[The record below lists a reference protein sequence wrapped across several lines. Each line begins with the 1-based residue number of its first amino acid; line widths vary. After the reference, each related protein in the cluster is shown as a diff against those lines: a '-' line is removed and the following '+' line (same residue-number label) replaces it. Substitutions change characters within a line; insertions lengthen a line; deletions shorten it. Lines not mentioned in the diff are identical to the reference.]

1 MPEMIEAAVENL
13 GPEQAAD
20 LSLLVDL
27 EARWENLR
35 KSASCDPGSFS
46 TTQDLQGKQKAYE
59 AFRAKLAAYNKR
71 HTPAHVPEL
80 LLNTP
85 PRLAAWCR
93 TMRDLY
99 LRVEHDP
106 RGHCPAHLLE
116 KAYRWADRIGARM
129 STGPVKR
136 AAPPDTIGAAIRDL
150 EALGRWCDG
159 LAGVAS
165 GAATAP
171 KELPRGLACLG

>member
-1 MPEMIEAAVENL
+1 MPELSEAAVENF

-20 LSLLVDL
+20 LSVLVDL

-35 KSASCDPGSFS
+35 KSASCDPRASC

-59 AFRAKLAAYNKR
+59 AFRARLAAYNKR

-106 RGHCPAHLLE
+106 RGHRPAHLLE
-116 KAYRWADRIGARM
+116 KAYRWADRIGVRLNAD
-129 STGPVKR
+129 PVRR
-136 AAPPDTIGAAIRDL
+136 AAPPETIGAAIQDL
-150 EALGRWCDG
+150 EALGRWCDE

-165 GAATAP
+165 AP
-171 KELPRGLACLG
+171 TGLPGELACLGS

>member
-1 MPEMIEAAVENL
+1 MPDVREAVVENL
-13 GPEQAAD
+13 GPEQAAE

-35 KSASCDPGSFS
+35 KSPPGDAAAHS

-59 AFRAKLAAYNKR
+59 AFRARLAAYNHR
-71 HTPAHVPEL
+71 HAPAHVPEL

-85 PRLAAWCR
+85 ARLAAWCR
-93 TMRDLY
+93 RMRDLY

-116 KAYRWADRIGARM
+116 KAYRWADRIGVRM
-129 STGPVKR
+129 NQGRVGR
-136 AAPPDTIGAAIRDL
+136 AAPPDTIGAAIRGL
-150 EALGRWCDG
+150 EALGHWCDD
-159 LAGVAS
+159 LAGAAS
-165 GAATAP
+165 GAASTP
-171 KELPRGLACLG
+171 ETLPRGLACRG